1 MAFFA
6 DAVDIANC
14 RAEYLHPADLESE
27 DLVINGV
34 SMYQCK
40 ICLWIV
46 LTEMEFTR
54 HRLNDCCVIVK
65 SMEGHQD
72 YKCKVC
78 DKLHS
83 DRLVLCTNRYFM
95 DLFVTRKILF
105 EKSSKPTTTINIQI
119 IYTLYNPPPTH
130 MHCI

>member
-1 MAFFA
+1 MLGEIWNIHKKFFLRVRVYRYLVANGIAFFA

-83 DRLVLCTNRYFM
+83 DR
-95 DLFVTRKILF
+95 
-105 EKSSKPTTTINIQI
+105 
-119 IYTLYNPPPTH
+119 
-130 MHCI
+130 

>member
-1 MAFFA
+1 MFFACARQYRYLAANGIAFFA
-6 DAVDIANC
+6 DAVEIANC
-14 RAEYLHPADLESE
+14 QAGYIHAADLESE

-46 LTEMEFTR
+46 LTEMEFTH

-83 DRLVLCTNRYFM
+83 DRLVQCTNWYFM
-95 DLFVTRKILF
+95 DLKLYKIRVHYV
-105 EKSSKPTTTINIQI
+105 
-119 IYTLYNPPPTH
+119 IYADL
-130 MHCI
+130 C